1 VKHSFTTRLISF
13 VLSLLMVFG
22 MLPLDAVHVHATENH
37 SVDNE
42 DTNLEIDYK
51 RPPYKV
57 DENGDPVYD
66 ENGNLIYLNPLQA
79 LSEAAESGREIDYTY
94 NGQDLTYDDF
104 YSDDYC
110 TYAFNYSAEGGLK
123 TLNFKNVNRG
133 EAEEGYCDNGYGMV
147 TAVDGD
153 SIILTGSQDVLGTWM
168 ASRTFSLQN
177 GQFETADDGYFRM
190 LDITADA
197 EIWEYFCLI
206 PTVEIAA
213 KFSDGSEGKIMPG
226 EKFVVTMSDRT
237 STVHFETQDGKTG
250 SFEIAPNDEYGWGSL
265 IGGVSEDECFEYCAY
280 PHTSTDGFRSYPR
293 KA

>member
-1 VKHSFTTRLISF
+1 
-13 VLSLLMVFG
+13 
-22 MLPLDAVHVHATENH
+22 
-37 SVDNE
+37 
-42 DTNLEIDYK
+42 
-51 RPPYKV
+51 
-57 DENGDPVYD
+57 
-66 ENGNLIYLNPLQA
+66 
-79 LSEAAESGREIDYTY
+79 
-94 NGQDLTYDDF
+94 
-104 YSDDYC
+104 
-110 TYAFNYSAEGGLK
+110 
-123 TLNFKNVNRG
+123 VNRG

-265 IGGVSEDECFEYCAY
+265 IGGVSEDECFEYVPYA
-280 PHTSTDGFRSYPR
+280 D
-293 KA
+293 

>member
-1 VKHSFTTRLISF
+1 MKKVLCIILAACMLCGGALAQMLEPAFTGVQIPLNEKTAVDLDGDGVQEEILLQIEGVDGEEELAMYIFDADGGVTGYTMYVRLLCGAFAADLDGDGLQEI
-13 VLSLLMVFG
+13 MVS
-22 MLPLDAVHVHATENH
+22 A
-37 SVDNE
+37 
-42 DTNLEIDYK
+42 
-51 RPPYKV
+51 
-57 DENGDPVYD
+57 
-66 ENGNLIYLNPLQA
+66 
-79 LSEAAESGREIDYTY
+79 
-94 NGQDLTYDDF
+94 DF

-237 STVHFETQDGKTG
+237 SIVHFETQDGKTG

-265 IGGVSEDECFEYCAY
+265 VGGVSEEECFEYVPYA
-280 PHTSTDGFRSYPR
+280 D
-293 KA
+293 